1 MIQIDGTAD
10 GRKIDLPSGETL
22 EISLSENATAGF
34 RWFLKGKLEP
44 HLTLE
49 DESFISPEGK
59 KTGEPGT
66 RRWRLKPAGTG
77 TAKLEFQYKRPWEEK
92 AERKMNV
99 TVEVT

>member
-1 MIQIDGTAD
+1 MKIDDLAD

-44 HLTLE
+44 HLALE
-49 DESFISPEGK
+49 DELFISPEGK

-66 RRWRLKPAGTG
+66 RRWRLKAADTG

-92 AERKMNV
+92 VERKINV
-99 TVEVT
+99 TVAVT